1 MANGIIIKIS
11 VGINPTEIFFKEVK
25 TLKKEE
31 RNIVSIIQ
39 KTVYLEEE
47 LDQKF
52 RIQVI
57 VEKTN
62 QTKLINKILREYFIK
77 CEKQDLKQ

>member
-1 MANGIIIKIS
+1 M
-11 VGINPTEIFFKEVK
+11 K
-25 TLKKEE
+25 TLKKDE
-31 RNIVSIIQ
+31 RDIVSIIQ
-39 KTVYLEEE
+39 KTVYIEEE

-57 VEKTN
+57 LEKTS

-77 CEKQDLKQ
+77 CEKQNLTQ

>member
-1 MANGIIIKIS
+1 M
-11 VGINPTEIFFKEVK
+11 
-25 TLKKEE
+25 KKEE
-31 RNIVSIIQ
+31 RDIVSIIQ
-39 KTVYLEEE
+39 KTVYIEEE

-57 VEKTN
+57 LEKTS

-77 CEKQDLKQ
+77 CEKQNLKQ

>member
-1 MANGIIIKIS
+1 M
-11 VGINPTEIFFKEVK
+11 K
-25 TLKKEE
+25 TLKKDE
-31 RNIVSIIQ
+31 RDIVSIIQ
-39 KTVYLEEE
+39 KTVYIEEE

-57 VEKTN
+57 LEKTS

-77 CEKQDLKQ
+77 CEKQNLKQ